1 MNDFINLCYLN
12 YINNNILR
20 VVIIYYYI
28 CISCYSI
35 RLSFLL
41 ACSVKYVHYF

>member
-28 CISCYSI
+28 CISCYGI
-35 RLSFLL
+35 KLLFLF
-41 ACSVKYVHYF
+41 AYIEKYVHYS